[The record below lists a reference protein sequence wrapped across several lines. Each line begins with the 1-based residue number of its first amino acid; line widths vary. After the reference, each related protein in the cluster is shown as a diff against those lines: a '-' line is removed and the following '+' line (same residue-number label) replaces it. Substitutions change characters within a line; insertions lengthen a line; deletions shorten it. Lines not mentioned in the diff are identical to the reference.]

1 MEEAGWEEEARA
13 DLLRRCVQ
21 EAGNI
26 HPPLHREFTQLTH
39 RQGKIKITGNQLMF
53 SIQVLQATNGAQY
66 SSTGNQW
73 MLSIVL
79 QATNECL
86 V

>member
-39 RQGKIKITGNQLMF
+39 RQGKIKITEYQWPL
-53 SIQVLQATNGAQY
+53 SIILQATYGYALH
-66 SSTGNQW
+66 SSF
-73 MLSIVL
+73 SFE
-79 QATNECL
+79 TN